1 MRPSE
6 IIPWFAGVDSLKYI
20 GPASTEA
27 LKRLLRVTREVE
39 EVAARPPVLR
49 DLVFHLPRAVVDRRV
64 VTPIANLKKGE
75 YAVIE
80 ATITEHAPPP
90 RSRNKLPYRIAA
102 NDDSGLMTLTFF
114 SVKGDYLSRQYPV
127 GSKMVIGG
135 TVEMYHGHPT
145 MAHPDIAAPVE
156 KADQVLRLAP
166 EYPLTAGLSHKVL
179 NKAVLQALSRLK
191 PLPEWQDAAFMA
203 EHGFAPLLE
212 SLKRLHQPE
221 DAFDISPEG
230 APRKRLA
237 YDELLANQLA
247 TALARALVQRQESYA
262 ITQDAALEARIKAA
276 LPFALTAG
284 QEQVL
289 ADIAADMATGHRMT
303 RLLQGDVGSGK
314 TILAFMA
321 MAQAVAAGYQ
331 ACLMAPTDLLARQH
345 LESLTPLAGAIGI
358 RIGLLSGKM
367 KKSEQAAII
376 KQVASGELNMLI
388 GTHALFQEQ
397 VEFQSLALMVVDEQH
412 RFGVAERMRLA
423 AKGKQPHLLQMSAT
437 PIPRSLGMTLYGD
450 MEISN
455 LTERPPG
462 RKPIDTRA
470 VPGGR
475 DAEVIDGIARVMA
488 AGEKAY
494 WVCPL
499 IEAQDEEI
507 GRKMRSTPSSSPLGG
522 LETRAAPPT
531 ETPFSRHSPRLSP
544 SEFQGV
550 SAPPQGGSYSASLSA
565 FPRVQS
571 RGLDLAAAEERFA
584 ELSKR
589 FPGKVGLVHGR
600 MKLAE
605 REKVMQA
612 FAFGQLQ
619 LLVATT
625 VVEVGVNVPEA
636 TVMVI
641 EHAERFGL
649 AQLHQLRGR
658 VGRSDKPSRCIL
670 LYHDPISQLAKSRLN
685 ILRETNDGFV
695 IAEEDLRLRGAG
707 DMLGTQQTG
716 LPDFVLADVSVHL
729 SLLKIAHDDAKLI
742 LHRDP
747 DLLGERGR
755 ALRLLLALFE
765 YDAAIAQLKAV

>member
-1 MRPSE
+1 MRPAE
-6 IIPWFAGVDSLKYI
+6 IIPWFASVDSLKYI

-39 EVAARPPVLR
+39 EVATRPPVLR
-49 DLVFHLPRAVVDRRV
+49 DLLFHLPRGVVDRRV
-64 VTPIANLKKGE
+64 VSPIADLKKGD
-75 YAVIE
+75 YGVIE

-90 RSRNKLPYRIAA
+90 RSRNKLPYRVAA
-102 NDDSGLMTLTFF
+102 NDDSGLMNLTFF
-114 SVKGDYLSRQYPV
+114 NVKGDYLSRQLPV
-127 GSKMVIGG
+127 GQRMIIAGA
-135 TVEMYHGHPT
+135 VEMYHGQKT
-145 MAHPDIAAPVE
+145 MAHPDIMVPAS

-179 NKAVLQALSRLK
+179 NKAVLQALGRLK

-203 EHGFAPLLE
+203 AQGFAPLLD
-212 SLKRLHQPE
+212 SLKHLHQPE
-221 DAFDISPEG
+221 AAEDINPEG
-230 APRKRLA
+230 APRRRLA

-247 TALARALVQRQESYA
+247 TALARRLVQRQPSFT
-262 ITQDAALEARIKAA
+262 ITHDASLEARIKSA
-276 LPFALTAG
+276 LPFKLTAG
-284 QEQVL
+284 QVEVL
-289 ADIAADMATGHRMT
+289 KDITADMATGYRMV

-314 TILAFMA
+314 TILAFAA
-321 MAQAVAAGYQ
+321 MAQAVAAGHQ

-345 LESLTPLAGAIGI
+345 LESLTPLAEVVGL

-367 KKSEQAAII
+367 KKAEQAEM
-376 KQVASGELNMLI
+376 VAMAKSGEMEILI

-397 VEFQSLALMVVDEQH
+397 VEFHSLALMVVDEQH

-470 VPGGR
+470 VPQAR
-475 DAEVIDGIARVMA
+475 AAEVIEGLARVMK

-499 IEAQDEEI
+499 IEAQSEEE
-507 GRKMRSTPSSSPLGG
+507 K
-522 LETRAAPPT
+522 AAT
-531 ETPFSRHSPRLSP
+531 N
-544 SEFQGV
+544 
-550 SAPPQGGSYSASLSA
+550 
-565 FPRVQS
+565 
-571 RGLDLAAAEERFA
+571 LDLAAAEERFA
-584 ELSKR
+584 ELSKH

-605 REKVMQA
+605 RERVMNA
-612 FAFGQLQ
+612 YAHGELQ

-670 LYHDPISQLAKSRLN
+670 LYQDPLSQLAKSRLN

-695 IAEEDLRLRGAG
+695 IAEEDLRLRGVG
-707 DMLGTQQTG
+707 DMLGTRQTG
-716 LPDFVLADVSVHL
+716 MPDFVLADLSVHL
-729 SLLKIAHDDAKLI
+729 PLLRTAHDDAKLV

-747 DLLGERGR
+747 DLLSDRGR

-765 YDAAIAQLKAV
+765 YDAAITQLKAV